1 MTTGSDPVSNPG
13 TAPGTAPVPTSGTA
27 PVSTSGTAPA
37 ATHRSRFPLWVALIA
52 GGAITSISL
61 GVRSTFGILLEPIAE
76 GLDTQTGSIAIAVA
90 VQNLLWGFSQPI
102 AGAASDRFGPTRT
115 LAVGGVLYAL
125 SLLLLS
131 RAGSPTAVLLSGG
144 FVTGVAIGAAS
155 FAVVLSTVGKIS
167 PPEKRSLNLG
177 IVSAVGSLGQFVLVP
192 LTQWYLD
199 RTDWSDTLVL
209 LAVVAGL
216 IVLVAPFIASV
227 AVNTPDST
235 NSLAANP
242 TDDVERTNNDNTNI
256 DNTNNDSTRND
267 ALPSVGRQ
275 GTEPA
280 RTLRDELRRAG
291 HSRSY
296 LLLNGA
302 FFVCGFH
309 VTSIGIFLPGYAQ
322 DGGLSSATAS
332 TGLAL
337 IGLFNIAGSL
347 IVGVLG
353 QRIRFTTVLA
363 WIYGLRAVVIAA
375 YLLVPLSAASTIAFG
390 MAMGLL
396 WLATVPMTSAIVTQQ
411 FGPTHAGA
419 LFGVVFLSHQI
430 GSFAG
435 AFLGGELLD
444 ATDSYLGIWWIGVAL
459 GVTGMVLHLL
469 IDESPVPEP
478 PVSSGNGLPIVP
490 AGVGVTLAAAGVAAA
505 LSVGTVA
512 PVDTGASELLRPPP
526 GFCVIAPP
534 VLDTTA

>member
-1 MTTGSDPVSNPG
+1 M
-13 TAPGTAPVPTSGTA
+13 
-27 PVSTSGTAPA
+27 
-37 ATHRSRFPLWVALIA
+37 
-52 GGAITSISL
+52 
-61 GVRSTFGILLEPIAE
+61 
-76 GLDTQTGSIAIAVA
+76 
-90 VQNLLWGFSQPI
+90 
-102 AGAASDRFGPTRT
+102 
-115 LAVGGVLYAL
+115 GGVLYAL

-131 RAGSPTAVLLSGG
+131 QAGSPTAVLLSGG

-167 PPEKRSLNLG
+167 PPERRSLNLG

-192 LTQWYLD
+192 VTQWYLD

-227 AVNTPDST
+227 AVNTPEST
-235 NSLAANP
+235 NSLVANR
-242 TDDVERTNNDNTNI
+242 TDNDSANGNESTDGSTDSTNI
-256 DNTNNDSTRND
+256 DSANNG
-267 ALPSVGRQ
+267 PSPIVGHH
-275 GTEPA
+275 GAEPA
-280 RTLRDELRRAG
+280 RTLRDELRRAS

-411 FGPTHAGA
+411 FGPT
-419 LFGVVFLSHQI
+419 LS
-430 GSFAG
+430 
-435 AFLGGELLD
+435 
-444 ATDSYLGIWWIGVAL
+444 
-459 GVTGMVLHLL
+459 L
-469 IDESPVPEP
+469 IH
-478 PVSSGNGLPIVP
+478 I
-490 AGVGVTLAAAGVAAA
+490 
-505 LSVGTVA
+505 
-512 PVDTGASELLRPPP
+512 
-526 GFCVIAPP
+526 
-534 VLDTTA
+534 

>member
-13 TAPGTAPVPTSGTA
+13 TAPGTTPGTAPVSTSGTA
-27 PVSTSGTAPA
+27 PVSTSGTGPA

-227 AVNTPDST
+227 AVNTP
-235 NSLAANP
+235 A
-242 TDDVERTNNDNTNI
+242 
-256 DNTNNDSTRND
+256 STRND
-267 ALPSVGRQ
+267 APPSVGRQ

>member
-1 MTTGSDPVSNPG
+1 MTTESDPVSAPEAAPG
-13 TAPGTAPVPTSGTA
+13 TASGAAPEGAPRTDSVAAPGTAPVSA
-27 PVSTSGTAPA
+27 PETAPA

-90 VQNLLWGFSQPI
+90 VQNLLWGFSQPL

-115 LAVGGVLYAL
+115 LAVGGVLYAF

-131 RAGSPTAVLLSGG
+131 QASSPTAVLLSGG

-167 PPEKRSLNLG
+167 PPERRSLNLG

-192 LTQWYLD
+192 VTQWHLN

-216 IVLVAPFIASV
+216 IVLVSPFIASV
-227 AVNTPDST
+227 AVNTPES
-235 NSLAANP
+235 
-242 TDDVERTNNDNTNI
+242 
-256 DNTNNDSTRND
+256 TNNDSSHTD
-267 ALPSVGRQ
+267 APPIVGHH
-275 GTEPA
+275 GAGSA
-280 RTLRDELRRAG
+280 RTLRDELRRAS

-375 YLLVPLSAASTIAFG
+375 YLLVPLSAASTITFG
-390 MAMGLL
+390 IAMGLL

-411 FGPTHAGA
+411 FGPAHAGA
-419 LFGVVFLSHQI
+419 LFGIVFLSHQI
-430 GSFAG
+430 GSFTG

-478 PVSSGNGLPIVP
+478 PISSGKGLPIVP

-512 PVDTGASELLRPPP
+512 PDDGGASGLQRPPP
-526 GFCVIAPP
+526 GFCVIGPP
-534 VLDTTA
+534 VLDTIA

>member
-1 MTTGSDPVSNPG
+1 MTTES
-13 TAPGTAPVPTSGTA
+13 APSA
-27 PVSTSGTAPA
+27 APA

-52 GGAITSISL
+52 GGAVTSISL

-90 VQNLLWGFSQPI
+90 VQNLLWGFSQPL

-131 RAGSPTAVLLSGG
+131 QAGSPTAVLLSGG

-167 PPEKRSLNLG
+167 PPERRSLNLG

-192 LTQWYLD
+192 VTQWYLD

-227 AVNTPDST
+227 AVNTPEST

-242 TDDVERTNNDNTNI
+242 TGDVERTTLVEHTNNESTD
-256 DNTNNDSTRND
+256 NDSTHTDSTETDSADNG
-267 ALPSVGRQ
+267 PSPIVGHH
-275 GTEPA
+275 GAEPA
-280 RTLRDELRRAG
+280 RTLRDELRRAS

-337 IGLFNIAGSL
+337 IGLLNIAGSL

-419 LFGVVFLSHQI
+419 LFGIVFLSHQI

-478 PVSSGNGLPIVP
+478 PVSSGKGLPIVP

-512 PVDTGASELLRPPP
+512 PADAGASGLQRPPP
-526 GFCVIAPP
+526 GFCVIGPP
-534 VLDTTA
+534 MLDTTA